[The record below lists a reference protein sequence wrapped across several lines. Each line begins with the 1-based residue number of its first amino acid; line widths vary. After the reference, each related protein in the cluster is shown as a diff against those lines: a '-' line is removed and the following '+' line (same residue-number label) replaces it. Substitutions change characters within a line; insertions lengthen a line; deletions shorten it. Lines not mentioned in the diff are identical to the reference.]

1 MVNGYTFNRILA
13 CELWCN
19 KCDLT
24 PNGGSRWWKLQRSMR
39 LLYVKLVKAGIGVRW
54 MKCQGCRFVSST
66 FSEAKPPKPIQKLI
80 IESYVFGLLLCCLTP
95 EWTPSMTQ
103 SILANSPDVQ
113 PSCLFC
119 FFVSYPHVGWNFF
132 PDFPR
137 VYETTSYTDKNN
149 LLTLG
154 SKRLQLST
162 TWVVV
167 SNIVF
172 FYPENWGNDPIWLIF
187 FKWVQT
193 NN

>member
-1 MVNGYTFNRILA
+1 
-13 CELWCN
+13 
-19 KCDLT
+19 
-24 PNGGSRWWKLQRSMR
+24 MR

-119 FFVSYPHVGWNFF
+119 FLFPTLMLVGILL
-132 PDFPR
+132 DFPR
-137 VYETTSYTDKNN
+137 VYPTCWPWAPRGCSYRKDT
-149 LLTLG
+149 
-154 SKRLQLST
+154 KRRQENKIDST
-162 TWVVV
+162 TGWWFQ
-167 SNIVF
+167 ILF
-172 FYPENWGNDPIWLIF
+172 FFIPTWGNDPIWLVF

-193 NN
+193 TN

>member
-1 MVNGYTFNRILA
+1 
-13 CELWCN
+13 
-19 KCDLT
+19 
-24 PNGGSRWWKLQRSMR
+24 MR

-103 SILANSPDVQ
+103 SILANSTDVQ

-119 FFVSYPHVGWNFF
+119 FLFPTLMLVGILPH
-132 PDFPR
+132 FPR
-137 VYETTSYTDKNN
+137 VYPTSYTKNN

-154 SKRLQLST
+154 SKRLQLYERHQEKT
-162 TWVVV
+162 RKQNRFNYWVVV

-172 FYPENWGNDPIWLIF
+172 VHPYLGKWSNLTSIF
-187 FKWVQT
+187 QMGS
-193 NN
+193 NNQLD